1 MTIQST
7 PSVLADTFLHM
18 HHAITR
24 GMRVSLER
32 GAAFAASP
40 PGDAVLR
47 QGYVDYV
54 TALAIVI
61 NAHHTG
67 EDEVAF
73 PGLRPVIPDA
83 PYDRLMSDHQV
94 IVGLLASIRAAV
106 TQYGQGQDA
115 ALAEMLQALGR
126 LRGIWEQH
134 IPIEEAFFS
143 ASGLNAVLSPEEQQR
158 LTAAWAQHSQSVA
171 APPWLALPFVLFNLE
186 PVERAEMAAV
196 MPPAVVQQLIPVAWV
211 DHWRAMR
218 PFLLVD

>member
-1 MTIQST
+1 
-7 PSVLADTFLHM
+7 M

-32 GAAFAASP
+32 GEAFAASP
-40 PGDAVLR
+40 PVDPVLR

-54 TALAIVI
+54 TALTIVI

-94 IVGLLASIRAAV
+94 IVGLLASIRGAAV
-106 TQYGQGQDA
+106 QYGDGQDA
-115 ALAEMLQALGR
+115 ALAEMLAALGR

-143 ASGLNAVLSPEEQQR
+143 ASGLNAVLTPEEQQR
-158 LTAAWAQHSQSVA
+158 LTAAWAQHSQSLA
-171 APPWLALPFVLFNLE
+171 TPPWLALPFVLYNLE
-186 PVERAEMAAV
+186 SVDRAAMASVMPAAV
-196 MPPAVVQQLIPVAWV
+196 VRELIPVVWA
-211 DHWRAMR
+211 DLWRAMR
-218 PFLLVD
+218 PFLLVE